1 MAEIQK
7 INTSTKPF
15 FKKSNFWQKIL
26 LFFIAFAIWQ
36 IFYPGLM
43 SPDSMAQYEQ
53 ALGGYFNDWHP
64 PLPSIVLWFIMK
76 LGGGIGTLIFIQCVA
91 AIFGLRTTLSL
102 MLEFFSSQQL
112 SKSNCK
118 KTSTILTVIFLI
130 PLFTPFMFFSVIFWK
145 DAWVAIIL
153 LWIASYLLWIFLN
166 IEIIT
171 KNKFIIHL
179 SALSLSTAFMP
190 LVRHNALA
198 VLPIICLCL
207 TILSVIKFGRIGLA
221 AFVLPVLLTLVI
233 SPLIYDI
240 FKVREIHIGNTVLAS
255 DLATMVRLYPELQSE
270 FPIAARHQNS
280 PILLAYDV
288 GLTWDG
294 STEGKPCPYF
304 DCQSPLLQE
313 CYGTP
318 KNTSDI
324 DGRNCY
330 LPVGE
335 DNPALKAEYF
345 KAITHE
351 PVKFTAAKLHIFW
364 QMLHPRNWDTVKFV
378 GDIFENKYGLV
389 INNNFTNVR
398 EKLIKLS
405 TETGQKLYFNWISG
419 MHIVWLVLN
428 ILFVIY
434 SLINVS
440 LKRDRKSLFVLS
452 LFLIPLSYYFSYFLA
467 TTTSDYRFMYPS
479 TLIMQTLTVSI
490 IISWILTRLQPE
502 TEPEPQI
509 NLED

>member
-1 MAEIQK
+1 MTYPK
-7 INTSTKPF
+7 VSKNLTKSF
-15 FKKSNFWQKIL
+15 FKKSNFWQKVLL
-26 LFFIAFAIWQ
+26 LFISFAIWM

-53 ALGGYFNDWHP
+53 SLGGYFNDWHP
-64 PLPSIVLWFIMK
+64 PMPAITLWFIMK

-102 MLEFFSSQQL
+102 ILEFFSSQL
-112 SKSNCK
+112 SKSTCQ
-118 KTSTILTVIFLI
+118 KTATILTIIFLT

-145 DAWVAIIL
+145 DAWVGIIL
-153 LWIASYLLWIFLN
+153 LWITSYLLWIFIN
-166 IEIIT
+166 IEVIE
-171 KNKFIIHL
+171 KKKFIIHL
-179 SALSLSTAFMP
+179 TGLSLSAALIP
-190 LVRHNALA
+190 LVRHNAWA

-207 TILSVIKFGRIGLA
+207 TILSIVKFGRIGLL
-221 AFVLPVLLTLVI
+221 AFLLPLLLASIITSFVYRVF
-233 SPLIYDI
+233 S
-240 FKVREIHIGNTVLAS
+240 VREIHIGNTVLAS
-255 DLATMVRLYPELQSE
+255 DLATMVRLYPELQPE

-288 GLTWDG
+288 GLTWDD
-294 STEGKPCPYF
+294 STEGKSCPYF

-318 KNTSDI
+318 KNTFNI
-324 DGRNCY
+324 EGRNCY

-335 DNPALKAEYF
+335 DNPALKAEYL
-345 KAITHE
+345 KALTHE
-351 PVKFTAAKLHIFW
+351 PLKFAATKLHIFW

-389 INNNFTNVR
+389 INNNFTNLR
-398 EKLIKLS
+398 EWLIKLS
-405 TETGQKLYFNWISG
+405 TKTGQKLYFNWISG
-419 MHIVWLVLN
+419 MHIVWLALN

-434 SLINVS
+434 SLINIF
-440 LKRDRKSLFVLS
+440 LKRDRKALFILG

-479 TLIMQTLTVSI
+479 TLIMQVLVISL
-490 IISWILTRLQPE
+490 IISTILTKLRKSDSE
-502 TEPEPQI
+502 C
-509 NLED
+509 